1 MFEQSP
7 VTCHGTPLT
16 GTCAGMLAA
25 IAIGLG
31 SCASE
36 PPQPTPPPAESPVTE
51 SPAVEE
57 NVEVATEGEDRRQ
70 LDAHLHGAATLNV
83 AVEDNSLYVELTS
96 PAIDI
101 VGFEHQPKSDEQKA
115 AVSQAIATLEA
126 GTELFALPDAA
137 GCRLTEASVATELS
151 DRHDEH
157 EEHSG
162 HEEHGEH
169 GHGEHEEE
177 AHASEEEGE
186 VHSEFM
192 ATYRFECAQ
201 PQQLQQINTNLFST
215 FPTLEEIEARV
226 LTDSGQTAAE
236 LTPTQSSL
244 SL

>member
-7 VTCHGTPLT
+7 STFLGTPLT
-16 GTCAGMLAA
+16 RKFAGMLAA

-36 PPQPTPPPAESPVTE
+36 PPQPTPPPTESNVTE
-51 SPAVEE
+51 SDAVEEEE
-57 NVEVATEGEDRRQ
+57 NVEVVSGDGDRRQ

-151 DRHDEH
+151 DQHDEH
-157 EEHSG
+157 EEHGDHHS
-162 HEEHGEH
+162 EH

-177 AHASEEEGE
+177 AHAGEEEGE

-226 LTDSGQTAAE
+226 LTDSGQTAVE